1 LLIATPKADDRQI
14 PFNSSQA
21 KQKRAGCAMSFLMAV
36 QCGKLFVPASTCMIF
51 AFLVILQ
58 DDAMKTLAQ
67 FTEAGLLVPRLVGLL
82 VRPCSGNSFRQAASG
97 PTSASTGILKNL
109 FPALTPRETAALDFR
124 MCEMHG
130 KC

>member
-51 AFLVILQ
+51 AFHVILQ
-58 DDAMKTLAQ
+58 AHAMKTVAQ
-67 FTEAGLLVPRLVGLL
+67 F
-82 VRPCSGNSFRQAASG
+82 SMNSPLSQTARDLKEFVS
-97 PTSASTGILKNL
+97 STHSTRNCG
-109 FPALTPRETAALDFR
+109 T
-124 MCEMHG
+124 
-130 KC
+130 